1 MAMTTRPDRAAR
13 KRTTWTAAGAT
24 ALLAVAALAGCA
36 SSAPEGSTAE
46 ALDATQYD
54 ECRDADGNLFGLM
67 PADPSLTDA
76 QRAGRCT
83 WVNYTGGTEDL
94 FRIVAVKT
102 KGAIDAVKLVDSR
115 KRGQRW
121 PVLGALNDPGCT
133 AATGP
138 DPYGLWFDN
147 CVDPRSTGLMG
158 FRKIPNPKFDAAKW
172 DLATYLADASV
183 EPPYL
188 VGTACGSCHVALN
201 PVKPAADPNHPAW
214 DNLVYA
220 FGNQFI
226 NEAGYFIGPFDKSDF
241 RYHVLATQERGTSDT
256 SRQATDHIN
265 NPNVINSIINLADRP
280 THVELMNDGTLQAV
294 PHILKDGADSIGIA
308 GASLR
313 VYLNEGMCV
322 QEWLK
327 HHDLLEGMTE
337 QTPVSRQ
344 VLYDSCKAYR
354 DTAARMPDAAAF
366 LMTQKPLL
374 LKDAPDG
381 ASYLTRDPAVARR
394 GKLAFAHACASCHS
408 SKQPPPWILL
418 PGARRAWFESSVLA
432 SDFADHN
439 FLSDDKRYPVTLL
452 QTNAARALG
461 TNAKWGHIWQDYSSV
476 TFKTQPSPG
485 FLALYNPYSP
495 LLPIPFRV
503 PDGGGYYRTPSIA
516 SIWAT
521 APFLHNNEL
530 GKYNGDPSVA
540 GRIDAFNDAV
550 TKLLWPERRLHT
562 IKRTSLDSVLTLP
575 VGQINVRA
583 GTPVNLLANIDPRP
597 VQNQLGMVALGIF
610 GPLGITPD
618 NPLVATA
625 LLTSFSQSPDL
636 IEDNGHYFGSEL
648 SDEDKLALI
657 EFLKTL

>member
-1 MAMTTRPDRAAR
+1 MERRGR
-13 KRTTWTAAGAT
+13 KRTKWIVPAAIAMFALGGCTPTAPLGMTAA
-24 ALLAVAALAGCA
+24 
-36 SSAPEGSTAE
+36 
-46 ALDATQYD
+46 ALDQTQYD

-67 PADPSLTDA
+67 PADPSLTDS

-83 WVNYTGGTEDL
+83 WVTYTGGTENL
-94 FRIVAVKT
+94 FRVVALKT
-102 KGAIDAVKLVDSR
+102 KGGIDAVKLVDSR
-115 KRGQRW
+115 QRDTRW
-121 PVLGALNDPGCT
+121 TRLGALNDPGCS

-138 DPYGLWFDN
+138 DQYGLWFDN

-158 FRKIPNPKFDAAKW
+158 FRKIPNPKFDPAKW
-172 DLATYLADASV
+172 DVNVYFADASV

-188 VGTACGSCHVALN
+188 VGSACGSCHVALN
-201 PVKPAADPNHPAW
+201 PTKPPTDPNQPSW
-214 DNLVYA
+214 DNLVFA

-226 NEAGYFIGPFDKSDF
+226 NEAGYFIGPFAQNDF

-322 QEWLK
+322 DEWLK
-327 HHDLLEGMTE
+327 HHDLLDGMTE
-337 QTPVSRQ
+337 QTPISRQ
-344 VLYDSCKAYR
+344 VLYDTCQAYR

-374 LKDAPDG
+374 LKDAPG
-381 ASYLTRDPAVARR
+381 GTAYLTSDADLLRR
-394 GKLAFAHACASCHS
+394 GKLAFAHDCASCHS
-408 SKQPPPWILL
+408 SKQPPASLVL
-418 PGARRAWFESSVLA
+418 PDQRRAWFEQSVLA
-432 SDFADHN
+432 ADFADHN
-439 FLSDDKRYPVTLL
+439 FLSDDERYPVTLL

-461 TNAKWGHIWQDYSSV
+461 TNARWGHLWEQYSSV
-476 TFKTQPSPG
+476 TYKNQPSPG
-485 FLALYNPYSP
+485 TLFLYNPYNP
-495 LLPIPFRV
+495 FLPIIFNV
-503 PDGGGYYRTPSIA
+503 PGSGGAYYRTPSIA

-521 APFLHNNEL
+521 APLLHNNAL
-530 GKYNGDPSVA
+530 GKFTGDPSVA
-540 GRIDAFNDAV
+540 GRIDAFNDAI
-550 TKLLWPERRLHT
+550 TKLLWPERRLHS
-562 IKRTSLDSVLTLP
+562 IKRTSIDSVLTLP
-575 VGQINVRA
+575 IGQINVRA

-597 VQNQLGMVALGIF
+597 VQNQIGMVALGIF

-618 NPLVATA
+618 NPVVATT
-625 LLTSFSQSPDL
+625 LLSSFSQSPDL
-636 IEDNGHYFGSEL
+636 IEDDGHYFGSEL
-648 SDEDKLALI
+648 SDADKLALI

>member
-1 MAMTTRPDRAAR
+1 MTTRTDRRGR
-13 KRTTWTAAGAT
+13 KGTMWSGTGAIAT
-24 ALLAVAALAGCA
+24 LAFASLAGCVSPPPVDA
-36 SSAPEGSTAE
+36 TAA
-46 ALDATQYD
+46 ALDAPAYD

-83 WVNYTGGTEDL
+83 WVNYTGGTENL
-94 FRIVAVKT
+94 FRVVALKT
-102 KGAIDAVKLVDSR
+102 KGGIDAVKLVDSR
-115 KRGQRW
+115 LRAQRW
-121 PVLGALNDPGCT
+121 TVLGALNDPGCSP
-133 AATGP
+133 ATGP
-138 DPYGLWFDN
+138 DAYGLWFDS
-147 CVDPRSTGLMG
+147 CVDPHSTGIMG
-158 FRKIPNPKFDAAKW
+158 FRKIPNPKFDPAKW

-201 PVKPAADPNHPAW
+201 PTKPAADPNHPAW
-214 DNLVYA
+214 ENLVYA

-226 NEAGYFIGPFDKSDF
+226 NEAGYFIGPFHQNDF

-280 THVELMNDGTLQAV
+280 THVEVMNDGTLQAV

-322 QEWLK
+322 DEWLK
-327 HHDLLEGMTE
+327 HHDLLDGMTE

-344 VLYDSCKAYR
+344 VLYDTCKAYR

-374 LKDAPDG
+374 LKDAPGGD
-381 ASYLTRDPAVARR
+381 AYVTHDPAVLRR
-394 GKLAFAHACASCHS
+394 GKLAFAHDCAPCHS
-408 SKQPPPWILL
+408 SKQPPSWMVL
-418 PGARRAWFESSVLA
+418 PSQRRAWFESSVLA
-432 SDFADHN
+432 ADFTDHN
-439 FLSDDKRYPVTLL
+439 FLSDDERYPVTLL
-452 QTNAARALG
+452 GTNAARALG
-461 TNAKWGHIWQDYSSV
+461 TNAKWGHIWQEYSSV
-476 TFKTQPSPG
+476 TFKELPSPG
-485 FLALYNPYSP
+485 VLTLANPYNP
-495 LLPIPFRV
+495 LLPIFFRV
-503 PDGGGYYRTPSIA
+503 PDGGGYYRTPSLA

-521 APFLHNNEL
+521 APFLHNNAL
-530 GKYNGDPSVA
+530 GKFTGDPSVA
-540 GRIDAFNDAV
+540 GRIDAFTDAV

-562 IKRTSLDSVLTLP
+562 IKRTSTDSVLTLP

-597 VQNQLGMVALGIF
+597 VANQVGMVALGIF
-610 GPLGITPD
+610 GPLGLTPD
-618 NPLVATA
+618 NPAVATA
-625 LLTSFSQSPDL
+625 LLQTFSQSPDL
-636 IEDNGHYFGSEL
+636 VEDNGHYFGSEL
-648 SDEDKLALI
+648 SDQDKLALI